1 MNNEHIIAYWFYAF
15 SEAVHQYGNDW
26 TQCFQV
32 KTQSGWVQPNS
43 AYHLIDM
50 AVQCPNLVRHA
61 PRRITISG
69 PGGEHSYPEP
79 LREEP
84 EYDDQIWLADPTV
97 LEFFVPRLWVRSQKD
112 RILLHRGR
120 LHATRHAAIEHAKAE
135 ILASGGRL

>member
-79 LREEP
+79 LRKEP
-84 EYDDQIWLADPTV
+84 DYGEVVWVSDPNS
-97 LEFFVPRLWVRSQKD
+97 LHRFRSCRWFRCED
-112 RILLHRGR
+112 VFSLLHRGR
-120 LHATRHAAIEHAKAE
+120 LHATYEAAIEHAKAE
-135 ILASGGRL
+135 ILASGGQP